1 MYRLIQILNRE
12 VQLANIKQNIQI
24 RTREDIDR
32 QQREYFLQQQIK
44 NIQDELGGG
53 QEDEIDELRQKGQS
67 KKWGKEVAA
76 LFEKELSKLERI
88 NSQSPD
94 FNVQLT
100 YLQTLLALPWES
112 YTTDNLNIG
121 NAEKTLNKDHYG
133 LEKVKRTYLG
143 TLGCT
148 EV

>member
-1 MYRLIQILNRE
+1 MGER
-12 VQLANIKQNIQI
+12 
-24 RTREDIDR
+24 
-32 QQREYFLQQQIK
+32 
-44 NIQDELGGG
+44 GG
-53 QEDEIDELRQKGQS
+53 S
-67 KKWGKEVAA
+67 T
-76 LFEKELSKLERI
+76 FEKELSKLERI

-133 LEKVKRTYLG
+133 LEKVKERILEHLAVLKLRGNMKSPIIVFTVLR
-143 TLGCT
+143 
-148 EV
+148 E